1 MQAALPAWR
10 WSPFLRNHD
19 QRRTATELGADP
31 ARLRAAATLLL
42 TLPGLPF
49 VYYGEELGMTGDK
62 PDERIRTPMPWTI
75 AAPHAGF
82 TRGTPWQPLQ
92 SDSLTANVGAQ
103 DRDPGSLLN
112 LHRRLIHLRDA
123 HPALAA
129 GTLVPLATGDPAVTA
144 YVRREGRRA
153 VLVVGNL
160 GAEARTGVALA
171 SDARALPSGRF
182 RPRDLLGG
190 AQPASLTVPADGRL
204 RGYVPLATLAP
215 RTVYVLDLR

>member
-62 PDERIRTPMPWTI
+62 PDERIRTPMPWTT

-171 SDARALPSGRF
+171 SDAQALPSGRF